1 MLLIFFIFSIILC
14 LSVFLL
20 KKKIIT
26 NLLSKIFL
34 AAHSF
39 ISINAYLKINQ
50 FDSPY
55 YKFDS
60 LAVLLSFVLSILS
73 VATFYH
79 SYLYLK
85 RHKVSKRQE
94 ANYYAA
100 LMMLITAMTSAYFA
114 ENLAVLWASVE
125 ATTLLVSIL
134 IFYEHTEE
142 ALEATWKYLFICSV
156 GIAFAFIGIL
166 FLSMTAGNNG
176 LTNLSISGLISI
188 AKLMDPLW
196 LKISFLLALTGFSAK
211 MGLFPLH
218 TVAVDAH
225 TVAPPPISAFISTT
239 LMNVGFLAIYRIFT
253 IVAHTEIIDWVQN
266 VLLIVGLLSVFMA
279 TIQLQRVNHF
289 KRMFAFSSLEHM
301 GIVALGLGAGG
312 IGFYAA
318 ILHLVFHAFTKASL
332 FYQVGQI
339 HQFFKSYWIKD
350 VSGYFKLNPVG
361 GLSVLFCFISILAIP
376 PSGLFVSEFL
386 IFKALFI
393 NNHPFV
399 AIAVLVLLSFII
411 YTILKNVL
419 HLLYDDVP
427 VGLNFENVKVNQY
440 ETISQFVLLS
450 LVIYLGINP
459 PLFFTNLINGAI
471 SVLN

>member
-1 MLLIFFIFSIILC
+1 MLMIFFAFSIIISL
-14 LSVFLL
+14 LTFLL
-20 KKKIIT
+20 KHKTLT
-26 NLLSKIFL
+26 NILPKLFLS
-34 AAHSF
+34 AHIAVSF
-39 ISINAYLKINQ
+39 WALFKINQ
-50 FDSPY
+50 FDSIY
-55 YKFDS
+55 YKFDALS
-60 LAVLLSFVLSILS
+60 VLLSFVLSILS
-73 VATFYH
+73 VTTFYH

-85 RHKVSKRQE
+85 RHKVSVEQE
-94 ANYYAA
+94 SNYYAA

-114 ENLAVLWASVE
+114 ENIAVLWISVE

-176 LTNLSISGLISI
+176 ITSLSSSKLI
-188 AKLMDPLW
+188 AVAPLMNPLW
-196 LKISFLLALTGFSAK
+196 LKITFLLVLTGFSAK

-239 LMNVGFLAIYRIFT
+239 LMNVGFLAIFRIFT
-253 IVAHTEIIDWVQN
+253 IVAQTEIIHWVQN
-266 VLLIVGLLSVFMA
+266 VLLIVGVLSIFMA

-312 IGFYAA
+312 LGYYAA
-318 ILHLVFHAFTKASL
+318 ILHLIFHAFTKASL
-332 FYQVGQI
+332 FYQIGQVY
-339 HQFFKSYWIKD
+339 QFFKSYWIKD
-350 VSGYFKLNPVG
+350 VSGYFKLNPIG
-361 GLSVLFCFISILAIP
+361 GLSVLLCFVSILAVP

-386 IFKALFI
+386 IFKALFV
-393 NNHPFV
+393 NEHPIV
-399 AIAVLVLLSFII
+399 AVVVLALLSVII
-411 YTILKNVL
+411 YTILKNIL
-419 HLLYDDVP
+419 HLLFDDVP
-427 VGLNFENVKVNQY
+427 TGLKVDALKVNPY

-459 PLFFTNLINGAI
+459 PIFFTDLINQAI